1 MGRLRR
7 SRQLPCTGGRR
18 TAASQVVSSQ
28 LSVVSR
34 CAGGEEAG
42 AFAARGRERE
52 GRGYRAAWELV

>member
-1 MGRLRR
+1 LA
-7 SRQLPCTGGRR
+7 SGGGCAVAGC
-18 TAASQVVSSQ
+18 AAVVSSQ